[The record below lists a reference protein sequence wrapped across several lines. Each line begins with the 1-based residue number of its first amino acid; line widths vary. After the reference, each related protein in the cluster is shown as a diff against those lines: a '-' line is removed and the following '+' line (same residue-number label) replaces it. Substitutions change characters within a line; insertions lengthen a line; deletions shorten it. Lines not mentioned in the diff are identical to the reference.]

1 MKNFK
6 ALMVAVGLLLALAVP
21 SFAQTTLNST
31 TLAAAVTSAN
41 TNQFQLA
48 STTNVSVGD
57 YLAIV
62 HGNVVREI
70 AQVRSVASPYVTVT
84 RDAVGFSTE
93 RRARLHA
100 SGSTVYT
107 GARGRFYGAAGSAD
121 VAGSCT
127 RAQEQFLP
135 HISLQSGYIYQC
147 SPAGVWYRLDQQQNI
162 VCQTGAL
169 ATGSVDQ
176 SCWTVDGNYVI
187 TKITYVAKTAEAAG
201 TLTII
206 PRRQQSTEAPAS
218 GDALA
223 TAINAVAAGTAAET
237 VTDFTLTATSAL
249 LLLSEDERL
258 GLDFTDDVAG
268 ELAGVVVTF
277 TVAPR

>member
-1 MKNFK
+1 MKTFK
-6 ALMVAVGLLLALAVP
+6 ALMVTVGLLLALAVP

-31 TLAAAVTSAN
+31 TLAAAVTNAN
-41 TNQFQLA
+41 ATQFQLA
-48 STTNVSVGD
+48 STTNVSAGD
-57 YLAIV
+57 YIAV
-62 HGNVVREI
+62 VSGNVVREI
-70 AQVRSVASPYVTVT
+70 ALVRAVNSPYVTVT
-84 RDAVGFSTE
+84 RDALAFSSE
-93 RRARLHA
+93 RKARLHA
-100 SGSTVYT
+100 SGTLVYT
-107 GARGRFYGAAGSAD
+107 GAKTRFYSYN

-127 RAQEQFLP
+127 QAQEQFLP
-135 HISLQSGYIYQC
+135 HIATTTGFIYQC
-147 SPAGVWYRLDQQQNI
+147 SPAGVWYRLDQQFD
-162 VCQTGAL
+162 VRCYTGAL

-176 SCWTVDGNYVI
+176 SCWTVSGNYVI
-187 TKITYVAKTAEAAG
+187 TKITYVAKVAEAAG

-206 PRRQQSTEAPAS
+206 PRRQQGTEAPAS

-237 VTDFTLTATSAL
+237 VTDFTLTATSSL